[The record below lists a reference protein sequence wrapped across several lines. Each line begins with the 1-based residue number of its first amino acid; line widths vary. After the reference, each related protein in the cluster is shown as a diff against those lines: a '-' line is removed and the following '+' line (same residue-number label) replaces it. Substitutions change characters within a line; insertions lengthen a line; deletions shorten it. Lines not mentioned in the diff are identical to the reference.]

1 MKRAFW
7 WILGILL
14 SPVLLFVVLA
24 VLLYLPPVQNWAVDK
39 VAAIASEETGMQITV
54 GRVNLSFPLD
64 LAIDDIKVLAPHTS
78 PSTLHPSP
86 STHDSTL
93 HPSPSTLDS
102 TLEHDTIAD
111 VGQLVV
117 DVQLWPLLKKQVVV
131 NALEVKNTTFNT
143 NGFVDAARVKGTF
156 GLLSVKSRGIDLKE
170 QTVELNGARIEDARV
185 DVQLN
190 DSVPEDTTTTETL
203 WKIMA
208 DSVMLVRSDV
218 ALHLPGDTMSVKAH
232 LGELVAR
239 EALIDL
245 GSGTYTIAS
254 ADWRNGT
261 LQYDQNFEP
270 RIAGLDYNHLD
281 LSSIHIGIDKIYYH
295 DPSLRLNLRHLA
307 LKEQSGL
314 QVTDLSGPVAL
325 ENGVVKLPKMRLTTP
340 VSNVYVELDLPLS
353 LTDSIDPGKMRL
365 RLDAQL
371 GRQDLL
377 HFLSALPQDMQ
388 ERWPFYPLSVKG
400 QLKGNLDF
408 MEFSDVDVSL
418 PTAFAAKADGFV
430 ANLSDMN
437 RLRADVQFQAQ
448 TQSLAFVMAAM
459 PRDIQRDYRIPDG
472 IDAKGRVKADGADYF
487 ADVTVREDE
496 GSVALKG
503 SFNADAMRYDAD
515 VKVQSLNVRHL
526 MPQGSVYTVTADV
539 TAKGQGTDLFSS
551 RTTMDANV
559 HVDHL
564 RYDSWNL
571 DRITAKADIQRG
583 RARVDVE
590 SHNNLLDGLVS
601 LDALMDTHRLE
612 GKATLQVE
620 AVDLYKMQLAD
631 WPLTIGISG
640 HADINSDT
648 KLTHSFSGR
657 FGNLSIRDSSR
668 TFRPADIGLLV
679 KTRPDTT
686 YVRAQCGDFIVKL
699 DASGDYER
707 LMHQLTVLGDSVA
720 YQFEQRI
727 IDQPAIRRLLP
738 TMKMHVEG
746 KRDNPIVAFLI
757 ASQKVDFKDLLFDM
771 TSSVETGLNGS
782 GYIHSLS
789 LDKMRLDTIN
799 FRVTQRDD
807 HLSFGGQVRN
817 NKKNP
822 DFVFNAL
829 LDGVVQERGATLG
842 VRYFDAANR
851 LGVRLGTQME
861 MEKGGLR
868 LHLVPNRPTIGYKEF
883 NLNADNYI
891 LFGSDKK
898 VKTKIDLVADD
909 GTGMKVYSS
918 DTDPTDLQDVT
929 ISLNKL
935 NLAEWTSTFPYVP
948 RMTGLLNGDYH
959 LVQESDGHLSI
970 ISEMAVQQMSY
981 EGCPVGDLSTELIY
995 MQKEGD
1001 AHAVEARLMK
1011 DGEEVGVLA
1020 GTYYN
1025 SKGGDGS
1032 IDARFEMARLP
1043 LSLVNGFVPDQLFGL
1058 HGYGEGEM
1066 AIKGRL
1072 SAPKVDGEIFL
1083 DSAYLESIPYGVMLR
1098 FDHDPVS
1105 IVDSKL
1111 LLENFTVYAYN
1122 DNPLNIQGDV
1132 DFSNPNRMTVNVRM
1146 RARDF
1151 QLIGA
1156 KENPK
1161 SVAYGKAFVNI
1172 IARMSGPIDN
1182 MSMRGRLDVLGS
1194 TDMSYILRDTPL
1206 STDNQL
1212 EELVKF
1218 TDFSDTT
1225 QVVVKR
1231 PSLDGLQ
1238 MDMTVDISK
1247 GAHVMA
1253 YLNTD
1258 HSNYIDLMGGG
1269 TLRMLYT
1276 PADNLQLRGR
1286 YTLSNG
1292 EMKYSLPVI
1301 PLKTFIIQDGS
1312 YIEFTGEPMNP
1323 TLNIKATERTKAGV
1337 NDANGN
1343 GRSVVFD
1350 CGVVITKT
1358 LDNMGVEFVL
1368 DAPEDMQLHS
1378 ELLSM
1383 GVEQRGKLAVT
1394 MLTTGMYLADGN
1406 TGAFSMNS
1414 ALSSFLSSE
1423 INQITGNALRTLDL
1437 SVGMDNSTDASGNMH
1452 TDYSFK
1458 FAKRFMNNR
1467 LKIAIGGKVSTGAEL
1482 QQRNNSFLDNVSL
1495 EYRLDQTANKFV
1507 TLFYE
1512 NNSYDWLDGYT
1523 QKYGGGFTW
1532 RRSMTSFWDIFRF
1545 KEAQPARP
1553 TRPTTTTDSIKV
1565 KR

>member
-1 MKRAFW
+1 MKKAFW

-39 VAAIASEETGMQITV
+39 VAAIASEDTGMQITV
-54 GRVNLSFPLD
+54 GHVNLSFPLD
-64 LAIDDIKVLAPHTS
+64 LAIDDFTMIHQG
-78 PSTLHPSP
+78 
-86 STHDSTL
+86 
-93 HPSPSTLDS
+93 
-102 TLEHDTIAD
+102 DTIAD
-111 VGQLVV
+111 VENMVV
-117 DVQLWPLLKKQVVV
+117 DVQLWPLLKKRVVI
-131 NALEVKNTTFNT
+131 NALEVTNTTFNT
-143 NGFVDAARVKGTF
+143 NGFVEAARVKGTF
-156 GLLSVKSRGIDLKE
+156 GLLSVKSRSIDLLE
-170 QTVELNGARIEDARV
+170 QTVEMNGARIEDARV
-185 DVQLN
+185 DIQLN

-208 DSVMLVRSDV
+208 DSVMLVRSDI
-218 ALHLPGDTMSVKAH
+218 ALHMPGDTMSVKAH
-232 LGELVAR
+232 LGELVAH

-245 GSGTYTIAS
+245 GSETYTVKS
-254 ADWRNGT
+254 ADWRNGA
-261 LQYDQNFEP
+261 LQYDQNFQP
-270 RIAGLDYNHLD
+270 RITGLDYNHLD
-281 LSSIHIGIDKIYYH
+281 LSSIHIGIDNIYYH
-295 DPSLRLNLRHLA
+295 DPSLRLDLRHVG
-307 LKEQSGL
+307 LKEQGSGMQISEL
-314 QVTDLSGPVAL
+314 AGPVAM
-325 ENGVVKLPKMRLTTP
+325 EDGVIKLPKMRLKTP
-340 VSNVYVELDLPLS
+340 VSDVYVELDMPLS

-365 RLDAQL
+365 RMDAQL

-377 HFLSALPQDMQ
+377 PFMSALPQAMQ
-388 ERWPFYPLSVKG
+388 ERWPLYPLNVKG
-400 QLKGNLDF
+400 QLKGNLDY
-408 MEFSDVDVSL
+408 MEFSDLDVSL

-430 ANLSDMN
+430 ANLNDMK

-448 TQSLAFVMAAM
+448 TQSLAFVTAAL
-459 PRDIQRDYRIPDG
+459 PRDIQRNYRIPNG
-472 IDAKGRVKADGADYF
+472 MRAEGRVRTDGADYF
-487 ADVTVREDE
+487 ADVTVREDK

-503 SFNADAMRYDAD
+503 RFNADAMRYDAD
-515 VKVQSLNVRHL
+515 MKVRNLNVHHF
-526 MPQGSVYTVTADV
+526 MPHDSIYTVTADIA
-539 TAKGQGTDLFSS
+539 AKGQGTDLFSP
-551 RTTMDANV
+551 RTRLDADIQ
-559 HVDHL
+559 VDHL
-564 RYDSWNL
+564 RYGSWNL
-571 DRITAKADIQRG
+571 DHITAKADIQNG
-583 RARVDVE
+583 RARTDVE
-590 SHNNLLDGLVS
+590 SHNDLLDGLVS
-601 LDALMDTHRLE
+601 FDALMDTHRLE
-612 GKATLQVE
+612 GKATLQVDE
-620 AVDLYKMQLAD
+620 LNLYKLQLSD
-631 WPLTIGISG
+631 IPITWGISG
-640 HADINSDT
+640 QADIHSDT

-657 FGNLSIRDSSR
+657 FTNLSISDSTR
-668 TFRPADIGLLV
+668 TFHPADIGLLV

-686 YVRAQCGDFIVKL
+686 YVRVQSGDFIVKL

-707 LMHQLTVLGDSVA
+707 LLRQLSVLGDSIA
-720 YQFEQRI
+720 YQYEQRI

-738 TMKMHVEG
+738 NMKMHVEG
-746 KRDNPIVAFLI
+746 KRDNPLVAFLQ
-757 ASQKVDFKDLLFDM
+757 ATQHVDFQDLLFDM
-771 TSSVETGLNGS
+771 TSSVETGLNGT
-782 GYIHSLS
+782 GYVHSLN

-799 FRVTQRDD
+799 FRVTQRDS

-822 DFVFNAL
+822 DFVFNTIF
-829 LDGVVQERGATLG
+829 DGVVQERGATLG
-842 VRYFDAANR
+842 MRYYDAANR
-851 LGVRLGTQME
+851 LGVRLGAQVE
-861 MEKGGLR
+861 MAADGLR
-868 LHLVPNRPTIGYKEF
+868 IHLVPSRPTIGYKEF
-883 NLNADNYI
+883 NLNSDNFI
-891 LFGSDKK
+891 LFGADKK

-909 GTGMKVYSS
+909 GTGMKVYSEDS
-918 DTDPTDLQDVT
+918 DPTALQDIT

-959 LVQESDGHLSI
+959 VVQESDGHLSM
-970 ISEMAVQQMSY
+970 ISEMAVQQMTY
-981 EGCPVGDLSTELIY
+981 EGCPIGNVSTELIY
-995 MQKEGD
+995 IQKEGN

-1011 DGEEVGVLA
+1011 DDEEVGVLA

-1025 SKGGDGS
+1025 SKEDDGM
-1032 IDARFEMARLP
+1032 IDANFQMARLP

-1058 HGYGEGEM
+1058 RGYGEGEL

-1072 SAPKVDGEIFL
+1072 SAPKVDGEIYL
-1083 DSAYLESIPYGVMLR
+1083 DSAYLESVPYGVLLR

-1105 IVDSKL
+1105 IVGSKL
-1111 LLENFTVYAYN
+1111 LLENFTVYAHN

-1132 DFSNPNRMTVNVRM
+1132 DFTNPSRMTVNVRM
-1146 RARDF
+1146 RAQNF

-1172 IARMSGPIDN
+1172 IARMNGPIDN

-1225 QVVVKR
+1225 QVVVER
-1231 PSLDGLQ
+1231 PALDGLQ
-1238 MDMTVDISK
+1238 MDMTIDVSK

-1269 TLRMLYT
+1269 TLRMQYT

-1292 EMKYSLPVI
+1292 EMKYSLQFI
-1301 PLKTFIIQDGS
+1301 PLKTFTIQDGS
-1312 YIEFTGEPMNP
+1312 YIEFTGDPMDP
-1323 TLNIKATERTKAGV
+1323 TLNIKATERTRAGV
-1337 NDANGN
+1337 NDGNGN

-1358 LDNMGVEFVL
+1358 LSNMGVEFVL

-1378 ELLSM
+1378 ELQSM
-1383 GVEQRGKLAVT
+1383 GAEQRGKLAVT

-1414 ALSSFLSSE
+1414 ALSSFLNSE

-1507 TLFYE
+1507 TLFYQ

-1532 RRSMTSFWDIFRF
+1532 RRSLNSFWDIFRF
-1545 KEAQPARP
+1545 NDPKPANRFRP
-1553 TRPTTTTDSIKV
+1553 VTTSVPDSLKHTANEN
-1565 KR
+1565 K